1 MYSEDDMLMLSGI
14 QHFKFCR
21 RQWALIHIEQ
31 QWSENVHTVIGELM
45 HKNVHDPSVKEKRKE
60 TYFLGMP
67 LSVKIIPA
75 FIQSSQPS
83 ILFVSRNYFRH

>member
-1 MYSEDDMLMLSGI
+1 MLRQFVREFIIVYPFKNPVDLRVVLLSFGLYI
-14 QHFKFCR
+14 K
-21 RQWALIHIEQ
+21 
-31 QWSENVHTVIGELM
+31 
-45 HKNVHDPSVKEKRKE
+45 KNFFIFSLDKNNRCEKRKE

>member
-1 MYSEDDMLMLSGI
+1 MFSLD
-14 QHFKFCR
+14 
-21 RQWALIHIEQ
+21 
-31 QWSENVHTVIGELM
+31 
-45 HKNVHDPSVKEKRKE
+45 KNNRCEKRKE